1 VIHARGLVKR
11 YGRRNARAVDGLD
24 LDVPSGAIYGFIG
37 QNGAGKTTTIRML
50 ATLIVP
56 DSGEASVAGV
66 DVLRHPA
73 LARVKV
79 GYMPDFFGVYD
90 DLKVDEYLDFY
101 AHLHGISGPGLPG
114 LRNKLLELVDL
125 GPKRGEYVEA
135 LSRGMQQRLCLARA
149 LIHDPDVLL
158 LDEPASGLD
167 PIARVEMRELLKEL
181 GRMGKTIL
189 ISSHILSELTD
200 LCTHVGIVAN
210 GHMLREGPLADVL
223 WAVERPGYVLRVLEP
238 PALAASILQSL
249 DGIGAISIDDETQD
263 VHFRCDG
270 GAEMAAAAV
279 TAIVAAGLRIA
290 RFGEVEG
297 SLEAAFVRLA
307 RDDAAAADTVGNGVA
322 A

>member
-1 VIHARGLVKR
+1 MIRATQLRKQ
-11 YGRRNARAVDGLD
+11 YGRTRALDGLD
-24 LDVPSGAIYGFIG
+24 MYVPHGAIYGFIG
-37 QNGAGKTTTIRML
+37 QNGAGKTTTLRTL
-50 ATLIVP
+50 GTLITP
-56 DSGEASVAGV
+56 DSGQAEVNGIDVVRQSAVA
-66 DVLRHPA
+66 R
-73 LARVKV
+73 ARI

-90 DLKVDEYLDFY
+90 DLRVDEYLDFY
-101 AHLHGISGPGLPG
+101 AHLHGVGGPGLAA

-125 GPKRGEYVEA
+125 SAKRSAFVET

-181 GRMGKTIL
+181 GRLGKTIV

-210 GHMLREGPLADVL
+210 GRMLREGPLNEVL
-223 WAVERPGYVLRVLEP
+223 WAVERPGYVLRVLETP
-238 PALAASILQSL
+238 EEAAAVLQSVPGVGSIEL
-249 DGIGAISIDDETQD
+249 DESTAE

-270 GAEMAAAAV
+270 GAEVAAQAASAV
-279 TAIVAAGLRIA
+279 VSAGLRLA

-307 RDDAAAADTVGNGVA
+307 REEEAVA
-322 A
+322 